1 MAEPDPDPAPA
12 STASTAS
19 TPLPAPSPFLA
30 PPPLIGTS
38 SCPSIIHL
46 KRDLLIPVSFAPTTT
61 STTTTTTTAAP
72 AAAERS
78 SRPGARSADGI
89 LNTRF
94 GDFPHDTLTN
104 IPYGSQ
110 VRATGPGHKRKRSG
124 APADTGFLHILAPTP
139 ELWTASL
146 PHRTQVVY
154 TPDSAFVLHKLC
166 VRPGSVVLEAGAGS
180 GSFTH
185 AAVRAAYGGYPDGR
199 EAPHG
204 PSSSSGRNGRVWS
217 YEFHK
222 ERVEK
227 LRDEI
232 ARHGLDGLVGVVH
245 RDVCRDGFLVGD
257 HGSVSPGAT
266 AVFLDL
272 PAPWLALPHLTRR
285 MHAVPPLPTRT
296 GLTPTPSPG
305 PGVAETEPTTPA
317 PETTNPAI
325 PPALSMTEAV
335 RICTFSPCIEQV
347 TRTVS
352 VLRRLGWVEV
362 EMYEVQHRQLEV
374 RRAQRKSYADGAGP
388 RNVDEA
394 LRRLQWM
401 NDYRVRRQEQDL
413 HGEKMDAEEA
423 AAREWGMGAGGE
435 EAGGVVEGRL
445 VTRGEQEVKTHTSYL
460 VFAVLPREWSEE
472 DERAAGETVRATT
485 RGLGADAPVVGPG
498 EMWKWVGEKQAPKMS
513 KRQMKKMEK
522 EARKAREEEEE
533 EAKKAGGEEEEEEEG
548 EGQGQGQ
555 LKQENDGMEIDT

>member
-1 MAEPDPDPAPA
+1 MAESGPEPISAA
-12 STASTAS
+12 STASTSASASAS
-19 TPLPAPSPFLA
+19 TGATTAATTAEVMPVPLLPEPSPFLA

-38 SCPSIIHL
+38 ACPSIIHL
-46 KRDLLIPVSFAPTTT
+46 KRDLLIPVSFAP
-61 STTTTTTTAAP
+61 SPSAAP
-72 AAAERS
+72 STPSTAERS
-78 SRPGARSADGI
+78 SRSGARSADGI

-124 APADTGFLHILAPTP
+124 APADSGFLHILAPTA
-139 ELWTASL
+139 ELWTTSL

-166 VRPGSVVLEAGAGS
+166 VRPGSVLLEAGAGS

-185 AAVRAAYGGYPDGR
+185 AAVRAVYGGYPDGR
-199 EAPHG
+199 EDRGAV
-204 PSSSSGRNGRVWS
+204 SAARKGRVCS
-217 YEFHK
+217 FEFHE
-222 ERVEK
+222 ERAGK

-232 ARHGLDGLVGVVH
+232 ARHGLDTLVDVVH
-245 RDVCRDGFLVGD
+245 RDVCKDGFLVDGA
-257 HGSVSPGAT
+257 SPGAT
-266 AVFLDL
+266 AIFLDL

-285 MHAVPPLPTRT
+285 VRATPPLPTRT

-305 PGVAETEPTTPA
+305 PVATTEPTTPA
-317 PETTNPAI
+317 PETADPAI
-325 PPALSMTEAV
+325 PSALAATETV

-352 VLRRLGWVEV
+352 VLRKLGWVEV
-362 EMYEVQHRQLEV
+362 EMYEIQHRQLEV
-374 RRAQRKSYADGAGP
+374 RRAQRKSYTDGAGP

-423 AAREWGMGAGGE
+423 ASREMDME
-435 EAGGVVEGRL
+435 GVTEGRL
-445 VTRGEQEVKTHTSYL
+445 VTRGEQEIKTHTSYL

-485 RGLGADAPVVGPG
+485 RGLVDAPVVGPG
-498 EMWKWVGEKQAPKMS
+498 EMWKWTGEKQAPKVS

-522 EARKAREEEEE
+522 EARKAKEAAGERAEEPKKAEEEEEGEEE
-533 EAKKAGGEEEEEEEG
+533 EAKKES
-548 EGQGQGQ
+548 
-555 LKQENDGMEIDT
+555 DGMEVDA

>member
-1 MAEPDPDPAPA
+1 MAESDPEPISAA
-12 STASTAS
+12 STASTSLS
-19 TPLPAPSPFLA
+19 TGITTAATTATAEVMAPLLPEPSPFLA

-46 KRDLLIPVSFAPTTT
+46 KRDLLIPVSFAPSTSTPSA
-61 STTTTTTTAAP
+61 STTT
-72 AAAERS
+72 AERS
-78 SRPGARSADGI
+78 SRSGARSADGI

-124 APADTGFLHILAPTP
+124 VPTDSGFLHILAPTA
-139 ELWTASL
+139 ELWTTSL

-166 VRPGSVVLEAGAGS
+166 VRPGSVILEAGAGS

-185 AAVRAAYGGYPDGR
+185 AAVRAVYGGYPDGR
-199 EAPHG
+199 EDG
-204 PSSSSGRNGRVWS
+204 GNISKGRKGRVWS
-217 YEFHK
+217 FEYHE

-232 ARHGLDGLVGVVH
+232 GRHGLDGLVDIVH
-245 RDVCRDGFLVGD
+245 RDVCKDGFLVGD
-257 HGSVSPGAT
+257 GNGVSPGAT
-266 AVFLDL
+266 AIFLDL

-285 MHAVPPLPTRT
+285 MHATPPLPTRT

-305 PGVAETEPTTPA
+305 PVTEPTTPA

-325 PPALSMTEAV
+325 PSALSMTETV

-352 VLRRLGWVEV
+352 VLRKLGWVEV
-362 EMYEVQHRQLEV
+362 EMYEIQHRHLEV
-374 RRAQRKSYADGAGP
+374 RRAQRKSYTDGAGP

-394 LRRLQWM
+394 LKRLQWM

-413 HGEKMDAEEA
+413 HGEGVNAEEA
-423 AAREWGMGAGGE
+423 ASREMDMEGIT
-435 EAGGVVEGRL
+435 EGRL
-445 VTRGEQEVKTHTSYL
+445 VTRGEQEIKTHTSYL
-460 VFAVLPREWSEE
+460 VFAVLPREWTEE
-472 DERAAGETVRATT
+472 DERAAAETVRSTT
-485 RGLGADAPVVGPG
+485 RGLVDAPVVGPG
-498 EMWKWVGEKQAPKMS
+498 EMWKWTGEKQTPKVS

-522 EARKAREEEEE
+522 EARKAKEAGGEKAEEAPKAEEDEDE
-533 EAKKAGGEEEEEEEG
+533 EAKKES
-548 EGQGQGQ
+548 
-555 LKQENDGMEIDT
+555 DGMEVDA